1 MLRIAPQEEGGVGG
15 GAGGGAM
22 NAPLQA
28 AALPTLRLLTCGSVD
43 DGKSTLIGRLLY
55 EEKLIF
61 DDQLS
66 ALKTDS
72 KKFGTTGDEI
82 DFALLV
88 DGLEAEREQGIT
100 IDVAYRYFATE
111 RRSFIVADAPG
122 HEQYTRNMATGASN
136 ADLAIVLVDARKG
149 LLAQTH
155 RHSIIVS
162 LLGVRHVVLAVNK
175 IDLVDYD
182 ERVFRD
188 IVVAYRKFAEPL
200 GFRSLVA
207 VPISARYGD
216 NVSSVSPK
224 TPWHDGPHL
233 LDHLERI
240 EVEEDRRGAPFR
252 LPVQWINRPHLDFRG
267 FAGTIP
273 SGRVAPGE
281 PVIVAG
287 SGKRTTVKAILVA
300 DEEKESAEAGDAVTL
315 TLADEVD
322 IARGDV
328 LAHPTSRPE
337 VADQF
342 TAHLI
347 WMSADPMLPGRSYLL
362 KIGARTT
369 PASVTE
375 LKHRLDVNNFDKLA
389 AKQLDLNEVGFC
401 NIATTMPVAFDAY
414 GDNRATG
421 AFILIDRATNETAA
435 AGMIAHGLRRATN
448 VHRHAAAIDREAHA
462 ALKHQ
467 KPAILWFTGLSGA
480 GKSTVANLVE
490 AKLHARGAHTT
501 LLDGDNVRHGLNKD
515 LGFTAADRVENI
527 RRVGEVARLMTD
539 AGLIVL
545 CSFISPFRAERR
557 LVRDTAAEGEFIE
570 IFVDAPLATAIA
582 RDPKGLYKRALAGEI
597 KNFTGVDQP
606 YERPDAPEL
615 VLNSAAEAPE
625 ALADRVIAELERRG
639 VIARL

>member
-1 MLRIAPQEEGGVGG
+1 MDFASTE
-15 GAGGGAM
+15 
-22 NAPLQA
+22 A
-28 AALPTLRLLTCGSVD
+28 ASSTLRLLTCGSVD

-55 EEKLIF
+55 EKKLIF

-66 ALKTDS
+66 ALERDS
-72 KKFGTTGDEI
+72 KKFGTTEHDI

-100 IDVAYRYFATE
+100 IDVAYRYVATA
-111 RRSFIVADAPG
+111 RRSFIVADTPG

-149 LLAQTH
+149 LLTQTH

-175 IDLVDYD
+175 VDLIDFS
-182 ERVFRD
+182 ETIFRQIEAD
-188 IVVAYRKFAEPL
+188 YRKFAETL

-207 VPISARYGD
+207 LPISARYGE
-216 NVSSVSPK
+216 NVSSLSARM
-224 TPWHDGPHL
+224 PWYKGPHL
-233 LDHLERI
+233 LDYLERI

-267 FAGTIP
+267 FAGTIS
-273 SGRVAPGE
+273 SGRVARGDP
-281 PVIVAG
+281 IAVAN
-287 SGKRTTVKAILVA
+287 SGHQSAVKSIFVA
-300 DEEKESAEAGDAVTL
+300 DREVEMAHAGDAVTI
-315 TLADEVD
+315 TLVDEIDV
-322 IARGDV
+322 ARGDV
-328 LAHPTSRPE
+328 LSKPDSRPE

-342 TAHLI
+342 AAHIL
-347 WMSADPMLPGRSYLL
+347 WMSAKPMLPGRSYLL
-362 KIGARTT
+362 KIGARST

-401 NIATTMPVAFDAY
+401 NIATTMPVAFDLY
-414 GDNRATG
+414 TENRDTG
-421 AFILIDRATNETAA
+421 AFILIDRSTNETAA

-448 VHRHAAAIDREAHA
+448 VHWHGATVTRDAHA

-467 KPAILWFTGLSGA
+467 TPAILWFTGLSGS
-480 GKSTVANLVE
+480 GKSTIANLVE
-490 AKLHARGAHTT
+490 LKLHARGVHST

-545 CSFISPFRAERR
+545 CCFISPFRAERR
-557 LVRDTAAEGEFIE
+557 LVRTTAAEGEFLE
-570 IFVDAPLATAIA
+570 VYVEAPLETVIA
-582 RDPKGLYKRALAGEI
+582 RDPKGLYRKALAGQI
-597 KNFTGVDQP
+597 KNFTGIDQP
-606 YERPDAPEL
+606 YEAPEDPEL
-615 VLNSAAEAPE
+615 TLNSAAETPE
-625 ALADRVIAELERRG
+625 ALADRIIAELERRG
-639 VIARL
+639 HIMRQ

>member
-1 MLRIAPQEEGGVGG
+1 MRA
-15 GAGGGAM
+15 
-22 NAPLQA
+22 N
-28 AALPTLRLLTCGSVD
+28 
-43 DGKSTLIGRLLY
+43 
-55 EEKLIF
+55 
-61 DDQLS
+61 
-66 ALKTDS
+66 S
-72 KKFGTTGDEI
+72 KKFGTTGEDI
-82 DFALLV
+82 DYALLV

-111 RRSFIVADAPG
+111 KRSFIVADTPG
-122 HEQYTRNMATGASN
+122 HEQFTRNMATGASN

-149 LLAQTH
+149 LLTQTH

-175 IDLVDYD
+175 IDLVDYS
-182 ERVFRD
+182 ESVFRQIEAD
-188 IVVAYRKFAEPL
+188 YRKFAETL
-200 GFRSLVA
+200 GFRTLVA
-207 VPISARYGD
+207 LPISARQGD
-216 NVSSVSPK
+216 NVSALSAR
-224 TPWHDGPHL
+224 TPWYSGPHL
-233 LDHLERI
+233 LEYLEGA
-240 EVEEDRRGAPFR
+240 EVEEDRRSAPFR
-252 LPVQWINRPHLDFRG
+252 LAVQWVNRPHQDFRG

-273 SGRVAPGE
+273 SGRVARGDR
-281 PVIVAG
+281 VVAAD
-287 SGKRTTVKAILVA
+287 SGRESTVARLLVA
-300 DEEKESAEAGDAVTL
+300 DREAEAAEAGDAVTL
-315 TLADEVD
+315 TLTDEID

-328 LAHPTSRPE
+328 LSSPDTRPE

-342 TAHLI
+342 TAHVL
-347 WMSADPMLPGRSYLL
+347 WMSAEPMLPGRSYLL
-362 KIGARTT
+362 KIGGRTT
-369 PASVTE
+369 PAAVTD

-401 NIATTMPVAFDAY
+401 NIATTMPVAFDPYAE
-414 GDNRATG
+414 NRDTG
-421 AFILIDRATNETAA
+421 GFILIDRATNETAA

-448 VHRHAAAIDREAHA
+448 VHRHGLAVDREAHA
-462 ALKHQ
+462 SLKHQ

-480 GKSTVANLVE
+480 GKSTIANLVE
-490 AKLHARGAHTT
+490 ARLHARGVHTT

-570 IFVDAPLATAIA
+570 IFVDAPLSTAIE

-606 YERPDAPEL
+606 YETPEAPEL
-615 VLNSAAEAPE
+615 TLDSAGESPE
-625 ALADRVIAELERRG
+625 TLADLVIKELERRG
-639 VIARL
+639 RIVAL

>member
-1 MLRIAPQEEGGVGG
+1 
-15 GAGGGAM
+15 M
-22 NAPLQA
+22 NVAVDLA
-28 AALPTLRLLTCGSVD
+28 VLPTLRLLTCGSVD
-43 DGKSTLIGRLLY
+43 DGKSTLIGRMLY
-55 EEKLIF
+55 EKKLIF
-61 DDQLS
+61 EDQLS
-66 ALKTDS
+66 TLERDS
-72 KKFGTTGDEI
+72 KKFGTVGADV

-100 IDVAYRYFATE
+100 IDVAYRYFATDK
-111 RRSFIVADAPG
+111 RSFIVADTPG
-122 HEQYTRNMATGASN
+122 HEQFTRNMATGASN

-149 LLAQTH
+149 LLTQTH

-175 IDLVDYD
+175 IDLVDYS
-182 ERVFRD
+182 ETVFRQIEAD
-188 IVVAYRKFAEPL
+188 YRKFAETL
-200 GFRSLVA
+200 GFRSLIA
-207 VPISARYGD
+207 LPISARHGD
-216 NVSSVSPK
+216 NVSSLSAR
-224 TPWHDGPHL
+224 TPWYTGPHL
-233 LDHLERI
+233 LDYLERV
-240 EVEEDRRGAPFR
+240 EVEEDRRNAPFR

-273 SGRVAPGE
+273 SGSVARGE
-281 PVIVAG
+281 PVVVAG
-287 SGKRTTVKAILVA
+287 SGKQTTVKTILVA
-300 DEEKESAEAGDAVTL
+300 DQEKDSAEAGDAVTL

-347 WMSADPMLPGRSYLL
+347 WMSADAMLPGRSYLM
-362 KIGARTT
+362 KIGARTV
-369 PASVTE
+369 PAQVTE
-375 LKHRLDVNNFDKLA
+375 LKHRIDVNNFDKLA
-389 AKQLDLNEVGFC
+389 AKSLALNEVGFC
-401 NIATTMPVAFDAY
+401 NVATTMPVAFDAY
-414 GDNRATG
+414 SDNRVTG

-448 VHRHAAAIDREAHA
+448 VHRHGLAVGREAHA
-462 ALKHQ
+462 SLKHQ

-480 GKSTVANLVE
+480 GKSTIANLVE
-490 AKLHARGAHTT
+490 VKLHARGVHTA

-557 LVRDTAAEGEFIE
+557 LVRDTAAEAEFLE
-570 IFVDAPLATAIA
+570 VFVEAPLETVIA

-606 YERPDAPEL
+606 YEAPEAPEL
-615 VLNSAAEAPE
+615 ILDSAAETPE
-625 ALADRVIAELERRG
+625 VLAD
-639 VIARL
+639 